1 MGAENPVALFGRGA
15 HTMYLSGSDPVA
27 VSKHARTLEQL
38 ARSAEE
44 ILARTGKAEDEIAR
58 LFDLRRVLPG

>member
-1 MGAENPVALFGRGA
+1 M
-15 HTMYLSGSDPVA
+15 
-27 VSKHARTLEQL
+27 SKHARTLEQL